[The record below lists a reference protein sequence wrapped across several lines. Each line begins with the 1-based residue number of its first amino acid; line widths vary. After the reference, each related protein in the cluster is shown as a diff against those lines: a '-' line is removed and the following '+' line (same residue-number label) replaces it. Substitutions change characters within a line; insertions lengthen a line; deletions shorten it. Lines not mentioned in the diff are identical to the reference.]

1 MLTSEQHRCSN
12 EKRNFSAE
20 FKRESAQLVVDQKYT
35 VADAAKAMDVGLST
49 MTRWVKQLRDERQGK
64 TPKASPITPEQIEI
78 RKLRKKLQR
87 IEMENEILK
96 KGGVLRKAVRLRY
109 AFIRDNTCC
118 WPVRLLCRV
127 LDVHPSGFYAWLQQ
141 PHSQRHQAD
150 LRLTGQIKQFWL
162 ESGCVYGYRKIHLDL
177 RDSGQQCGVN
187 RVWRLMKRVGIKA
200 QVGYRS
206 PRARKGEAS
215 IMSPN
220 RLQRQFNPDA
230 PDERWVTDITYI
242 RTHEGWLY
250 LAVVV
255 ALFSRKIIG
264 WSMQS
269 RMTKDIVLNALLM
282 AVWRRNPEK
291 QVLVHSDQG
300 SQYTSHEWQSFLKS
314 HGLEGSMSRR
324 GNCHDNA
331 VAESFF
337 QLLKRE
343 RIKKKIY
350 GMREEARSDI
360 FDYIE
365 MFYNSKRRHGSSE
378 QMSPTEYEN
387 QYYQRLGSV

>member
-1 MLTSEQHRCSN
+1 MSG
-12 EKRNFSAE
+12 KRYPEE
-20 FKRESAQLVVDQKYT
+20 FKIEAVKQVVDRGYSVSSVATRLDITTHSLYAWTKKYGPDSSTNKEHSDAQAEIRRLQKELKRVT
-35 VADAAKAMDVGLST
+35 
-49 MTRWVKQLRDERQGK
+49 DERD
-64 TPKASPITPEQIEI
+64 IF
-78 RKLRKKLQR
+78 KKSR
-87 IEMENEILK
+87 
-96 KGGVLRKAVRLRY
+96 GVLRKAVRLRY
-109 AFIRDNTCC
+109 AFISDNTCC

-127 LDVHPSGFYAWLQQ
+127 LDVHPSGFYSWLQQ
-141 PHSQRHQAD
+141 PHSQRHQED

-187 RVWRLMKRVGIKA
+187 RVWRLMKSTGIKA

-215 IMSPN
+215 IVSPN

-255 ALFSRKIIG
+255 DLFSRKIIG

-269 RMTKDIVLNALLM
+269 RMTKAIVLNALLM
-282 AVWRRNPEK
+282 AVWRRNPQK
-291 QVLVHSDQG
+291 KVLVHSDQG
-300 SQYTSHEWQSFLKS
+300 SQYTSHEWLSFLKS

-350 GMREEARSDI
+350 GTREEARSDI

-365 MFYNSKRRHGSSE
+365 MFYNSKRRHGSSD
-378 QMSPTEYEN
+378 QMSPAEYEN
-387 QYYQRLGSV
+387 QYYQRLKSV

>member
-1 MLTSEQHRCSN
+1 MSG
-12 EKRNFSAE
+12 KRYPEE
-20 FKRESAQLVVDQKYT
+20 FKTEAVKQVVDRGYSVSSVATRLDITTHSLYAWIKKYGPDSSTHKEQSDAQAEIRRLQKELKRVT
-35 VADAAKAMDVGLST
+35 
-49 MTRWVKQLRDERQGK
+49 DERD
-64 TPKASPITPEQIEI
+64 IF
-78 RKLRKKLQR
+78 KKSR
-87 IEMENEILK
+87 
-96 KGGVLRKAVRLRY
+96 GVLRKTVRLRY
-109 AFIRDNTCC
+109 AFIRDNARC
-118 WPVRLLCRV
+118 WPIRLLCRV

-141 PHSQRHQAD
+141 PHSQRHRAD

-206 PRARKGEAS
+206 PRARKGEAN
-215 IMSPN
+215 IVSPN

-255 ALFSRKIIG
+255 DLFSRKIIG

-282 AVWRRNPEK
+282 AVWRRNPQK

-337 QLLKRE
+337 QLLKPE

-350 GMREEARSDI
+350 GTREEARSDI

-365 MFYNSKRRHGSSE
+365 MFYNSKRRHGSSD